1 MKTLLTVIAVACFIF
16 TGSVWPQSENSERVS
31 RENNAGHT
39 QPANKPDSN
48 QQKSSDSAPIKNVQP
63 IPTDQRDTQ
72 YFDNSKHQPEK
83 NGDSDSGLVTVTI
96 WLAIAGFI
104 QAVIL
109 AVQAVLFFQ
118 QKKIMGQ
125 HKTSLEQLAGAAAA
139 NADISAKTL
148 VLTQRP
154 RIVVRAFYFSEIRG
168 VGGITHVSNRI
179 EAGSFCTGQYYI
191 ENCGGTDA
199 RIREIYSEV
208 YIAESLPMM
217 RPYEGKEGSK
227 EEKTLR
233 PGTSTFYLFGRMEPL
248 DDSTAQALNVRREI
262 IAARP
267 KNFYVL
273 GWIGYTD
280 DLGIYRMTAFCRRY
294 DATKDRFVPVDDPDY
309 EYAD

>member
-1 MKTLLTVIAVACFIF
+1 MKRFACVLFFATLAVCQSPDNKGIPVQHGAGNSQPSGKANQNKQDAETPSNQTIAIYEESRPAENEHNHQQDREQIEIDRKIAKF
-16 TGSVWPQSENSERVS
+16 TGYL
-31 RENNAGHT
+31 AG
-39 QPANKPDSN
+39 
-48 QQKSSDSAPIKNVQP
+48 V
-63 IPTDQRDTQ
+63 
-72 YFDNSKHQPEK
+72 
-83 NGDSDSGLVTVTI
+83 GLLQFVV
-96 WLAIAGFI
+96 L
-104 QAVIL
+104 V
-109 AVQAVLFFQ
+109 VQAILFFQ

-125 HKTSLEQLAGAAAA
+125 HKTSLEQLATAAAT
-139 NADISAKTL
+139 NAGISAKTL

-154 RIVVRAFYFSEIRG
+154 RIVVRAFYFSEIKG
-168 VGGITHVSNRI
+168 VGGITKVSNRI

-208 YIAESLPMM
+208 FITDKLPMM

-248 DDSTAQALNVRREI
+248 GASDTSDLNTPI
-262 IAARP
+262 DAFGARL
-267 KNFYVL
+267 KYFYVL

-294 DATKDRFVPVDDPDY
+294 DATKDRFVPVDDADY

>member
-1 MKTLLTVIAVACFIF
+1 MKQAVTVAILLCILAINVAGKPDQAPNKNEQGFEPKSPASL
-16 TGSVWPQSENSERVS
+16 TSENNNITTHHTDHPNNEPPRWYAPLERSEWW
-31 RENNAGHT
+31 
-39 QPANKPDSN
+39 
-48 QQKSSDSAPIKNVQP
+48 
-63 IPTDQRDTQ
+63 
-72 YFDNSKHQPEK
+72 
-83 NGDSDSGLVTVTI
+83 LVIIAALTGI
-96 WLAIAGFI
+96 AIAY
-104 QAVIL
+104 QAREMTRSTKEMKASTEIS
-109 AVQAVLFFQ
+109 
-118 QKKIMGQ
+118 KK
-125 HKTSLEQLAGAAAA
+125 A
-139 NADISAKTL
+139 L

-154 RIVVRAFYFSEIRG
+154 QIVVRAFYFSEIRG

-208 YIAESLPMM
+208 FIADKLPMK

-227 EEKTLR
+227 EEKILR

-262 IAARP
+262 IGAQP
-267 KNFYVL
+267 KSLYVL

-280 DLGIYRMTAFCRRY
+280 DLGIYRITAFCRRY
-294 DATKDRFVPVDDPDY
+294 DIAKDRFVPVDDLDY